1 MPTLNDLLPPPELK
15 AEFER
20 LATIIFKPAGS
31 LLFRRGDNAMGVF
44 VIHSGRVRLVLD
56 YNTALYPAKILGSG
70 AVIGLP
76 ATISGKPYSLTATVI
91 DDAEIAFVPHAAVI
105 ESLKAKPSLCFQ
117 VMDILSCEIDDIRTA
132 FKRRG
137 SAVRAA

>member
-1 MPTLNDLLPPPELK
+1 MPSMNNLIPPPELK
-15 AEFER
+15 AELER

-31 LLFRRGDNAMGVF
+31 LLFRRGDDASGVF

-56 YNTALYPAKILGSG
+56 YNTALYPAKILGPG

-76 ATISGKPYSLTATVI
+76 ATLSGKPYSLTATVI
-91 DDAEIAFVPHAAVI
+91 DDAEIAFVPHTAVVK
-105 ESLKAKPSLCFQ
+105 SLKNNPPLCFQ
-117 VMDILSCEIDDIRTA
+117 VMDILSCEIADIRSA
-132 FKRRG
+132 FKRGG